1 MNRVAR
7 RYTKALFELAQEQK
21 ILSKIDH
28 DMQLIRKLIEES
40 SDFQDFLSNPLIAE
54 AQKQDILKEIFEK
67 KVEQL
72 TLNFLEL
79 LASKRRIAALPAIA
93 TQFRDMMLKYQNIVE
108 GELIS
113 AVPLDREQS
122 DLINK
127 YLEKMI
133 GKTIRLEQKIQPE
146 IIGGFV
152 VRVQDMVID
161 SSIRLQLNKL
171 REKLTAR

>member
-28 DMQLIRKLIEES
+28 DMQLIRKLIKES

-54 AQKQDILKEIFEK
+54 AQKKEILSEIFEK
-67 KVEQL
+67 KVGQL

-93 TQFRDMMLKYQNIVE
+93 EQFRDMMLKYQNIVE

-113 AVPLDREQS
+113 AVPLDLEQS
-122 DLINK
+122 DLIKK
-127 YLEKMI
+127 YLEKML
-133 GKTIRLEQKIQPE
+133 GQTIRLEQKIQPE
-146 IIGGFV
+146 IVGGFV

>member
-1 MNRVAR
+1 LNRVAR